1 MNFDEITSKSKEYCE
16 RSRLIL
22 SGQITEP
29 QLANTD
35 SISSTIKFRLYIFNN
50 SSASYHPSS
59 AMHIFTHSPTLLR
72 GAKAQRKKMKKPTSI
87 FHISDSSLYNLVLDN
102 TVIIVDKLVYHSD
115 GTPSPIFCYINAYF
129 GYKTSNAS
137 NSLLT
142 EENKNGVLAY
152 VVYIYTMSMFF
163 LQVYVCRLISG
174 KMIALSL
181 YPELWTVILLWEK
194 AGLIPMNGT
203 HPFQ

>member
-1 MNFDEITSKSKEYCE
+1 M
-16 RSRLIL
+16 
-22 SGQITEP
+22 
-29 QLANTD
+29 
-35 SISSTIKFRLYIFNN
+35 
-50 SSASYHPSS
+50 
-59 AMHIFTHSPTLLR
+59 R

-129 GYKTSNAS
+129 GYKTSNVS

-163 LQVYVCRLISG
+163 FTSLCMQVNLRKNDSFITLSRTVDSDSSVRKGRSDPYEWYASFSIGNTTAGGHDWAPLRFIAALVFEYEELQKQPRATQFLR
-174 KMIALSL
+174 
-181 YPELWTVILLWEK
+181 
-194 AGLIPMNGT
+194 
-203 HPFQ
+203 

>member
-1 MNFDEITSKSKEYCE
+1 MCNEFRWNYVQIKRILQ

-59 AMHIFTHSPTLLR
+59 AMHIFTHSPTSWEVL
-72 GAKAQRKKMKKPTSI
+72 KHKEKKERKKPTSI

-152 VVYIYTMSMFF
+152 VVYIYTVSMFF
-163 LQVYVCRLISG
+163 Y
-174 KMIALSL
+174 KFM
-181 YPELWTVILLWEK
+181 Y
-194 AGLIPMNGT
+194 AG
-203 HPFQ
+203 